1 MRRNESPVPST
12 YNEHMDTA
20 ASPQVL
26 RENAHTVTRRVPLY
40 LLFEP
45 PDPMRH
51 DMEDD
56 ALVELAA
63 SIREVGLLQDLCV
76 IPIKDGVRVSLAGAS
91 NADLENFENGGGT
104 YQVRAGHRRLLACR
118 SISLESVTCKI
129 FCDPATSE
137 LAIMA
142 HENAFR
148 EEPSDYDLAVMY
160 SEWLKEPGMLE
171 TTLRKRAGKPL
182 QFVYDRAALLEGW
195 QFVAMALHAKQINFS
210 VAKALNRESEEGFAK
225 MFLNMAIDQGATA
238 KLVNA
243 WISEREAHKA
253 MTPQGGPAPDVGA
266 AVVVAQAVLPECIAC
281 GERQSYMLRTVLMCA
296 PDADRI
302 KALRQQIA
310 DEARAGK

>member
-1 MRRNESPVPST
+1 MANTSRQ
-12 YNEHMDTA
+12 YIDTELA
-20 ASPQVL
+20 PQVL
-26 RENAHTVTRRVPLY
+26 REVGHTFTRRVPLY

-56 ALVELAA
+56 GLVELAA

-76 IPIKDGVRVSLAGAS
+76 IPILEGKRVSLMGAS
-91 NADLENFENGGGT
+91 LKDIENFEQNGGT

-118 SISLESVTCKI
+118 SINLESVTCKV
-129 FCDPATSE
+129 FTDPATSE

-160 SEWLKEPGMLE
+160 AEWLKEPGMLE

-182 QFVYDRAALLEGW
+182 QFVYDRAALLQGW
-195 QFVAMALHAKQINFS
+195 EFVAMAVHAKQINFS
-210 VAKALNRESEEGFAK
+210 VAKALNREEEEGYAK

-238 KLVNA
+238 KLVNG

-266 AVVVAQAVLPECIAC
+266 AIVVAQASLPECIAC
-281 GERQSYMLRTVLMCA
+281 GERQSYMLRTVLLCA
-296 PDADRI
+296 ADAERI
-302 KALRQQIA
+302 KQLREQIA
-310 DEARAGK
+310 QETKAEQ

>member
-1 MRRNESPVPST
+1 VPST
-12 YNEHMDTA
+12 SNQFLNAEG
-20 ASPQVL
+20 SPQVL
-26 RENAHTVTRRVPLY
+26 VEVGHTFTRRIPLY

-51 DMEDD
+51 DMQDD
-56 ALVELAA
+56 GLVELAA

-76 IPIKDGVRVSLAGAS
+76 IPILDGKRVSLVGAS
-91 NADLENFENGGGT
+91 QNDIKNFEMRGGT

-118 SISLESVTCKI
+118 SINLESVTCKV
-129 FCDPATSE
+129 FCDPDTSE
-137 LAIMA
+137 VAIMA

-171 TTLRKRAGKPL
+171 STLRKRAGKPL
-182 QFVYDRAALLEGW
+182 QFIYDRAALLQGW
-195 QFVAMALHAKQINFS
+195 EFVAMSLHAKQISYS
-210 VAKALNRESEEGFAK
+210 VAKALNREEEEGYAK

-243 WISEREAHKA
+243 WINEREAHKA

-266 AVVVAQAVLPECIAC
+266 AVVVAQASLPECIAC

-296 PDADRI
+296 PDAERI
-302 KALRQQIA
+302 KALRAQMA
-310 DEARAGK
+310 EEAVAKQP